1 MSDYY
6 FSCARENGC
15 VGIKKDM
22 RGFHAC
28 AKEANCKKKKSPK
41 KKTVQ
46 GSGYRNPWLVH
57 VQKYREKH
65 KCSYKDALKGAS
77 KTYR

>member
-1 MSDYY
+1 MSDQY

-15 VGIKKDM
+15 IGIKQDM

-28 AKEANCKKKKSPK
+28 AKKANCAKPKKKKK
-41 KKTVQ
+41 HAVE
-46 GSGYRNPWLVH
+46 GSGYRSPWMTH
-57 VQKYREKH
+57 VQRYRTEH